1 MRLLDKF
8 VVLTMGIFTFLGCA
22 QQPKDPKTDNSL
34 IAKELRNY
42 KFIDDSRPG
51 YYLQVNNQNC
61 HYDIRINDL
70 DAGKFF
76 DPYPSYSV
84 RIPLNLRILRSGE
97 QLLSLRVLP
106 FTGNMLSKQANLQL
120 RLMMYPDMTDKENDY
135 GGSITLWDWE
145 MPAIDQ
151 DLPLFVMDTVFEA
164 KVPYKLDILD
174 KYALDLSKMDEEKL
188 LKEVLQLFKERH
200 TQLYNNV
207 HDENLLN
214 DFYQRLHVQTYYSK
228 ERINKLAA
236 KAISKEPN
244 KILQPLENF
253 KLQLYGNGKIV
264 TLLNTIDYD
273 SALWW
278 ADKETG
284 EPLRWQPFYLFKNKD
299 TGEWHVW

>member
-1 MRLLDKF
+1 M
-8 VVLTMGIFTFLGCA
+8 TINNT
-22 QQPKDPKTDNSL
+22 S

-42 KFIDDSRPG
+42 KFINDSRPG

-106 FTGNMLSKQANLQL
+106 LTGNLLSKQANLQL

-145 MPAIDQ
+145 MPAIGQ
-151 DLPLFVMDTVFEA
+151 DFPLFEMDTVFEA

-174 KYALDLSKMDEEKL
+174 KYALDLSKMDEKILLAEVLELFKQKHNQLSDNIHDEKL
-188 LKEVLQLFKERH
+188 IG
-200 TQLYNNV
+200 
-207 HDENLLN
+207 
-214 DFYQRLHVQTYYSK
+214 DFYQRLHVQTYYSE
-228 ERINKLAA
+228 ERIKRMA
-236 KAISKEPN
+236 SKPSQEPN
-244 KILQPLENF
+244 EILQPIDNY
-253 KLQLYGNGKIV
+253 KLQLYGNGKVV
-264 TLLNTIDYD
+264 TLLNRIDYD

-278 ADKETG
+278 ADKDSG
-284 EPLRWQPFYLFKNKD
+284 EPISWQPFYLFKNKD

>member
-1 MRLLDKF
+1 MACLVNNMKNLLFYFCILFF
-8 VVLTMGIFTFLGCA
+8 VCSCA
-22 QQPKDPKTDNSL
+22 QQITMKTDNSS

-76 DPYPSYSV
+76 DSYPSYSV

-106 FTGNMLSKQANLQL
+106 LTGNLLSKQANLQL

-151 DLPLFVMDTVFEA
+151 DLPFFIMDTVFEA
-164 KVPYKLDILD
+164 NVPYKVDILD
-174 KYALDLSKMDEEKL
+174 NNALDLSKMDEKIL
-188 LKEVLQLFKERH
+188 LAEVLELFKQKH
-200 TQLYNNV
+200 
-207 HDENLLN
+207 
-214 DFYQRLHVQTYYSK
+214 S
-228 ERINKLAA
+228 
-236 KAISKEPN
+236 
-244 KILQPLENF
+244 
-253 KLQLYGNGKIV
+253 
-264 TLLNTIDYD
+264 
-273 SALWW
+273 
-278 ADKETG
+278 
-284 EPLRWQPFYLFKNKD
+284 
-299 TGEWHVW
+299 